1 VAEIL
6 VKFDEPIAAPGGKAY
21 FAQAVGVEVEGGLWQ
36 GWLEFQAVIGEPDAL
51 ASGRET
57 TQPNRT
63 NLEFWAQGLTKVYLE
78 GALARAIWLAEP
90 PREIPLKESEPS
102 LFSAPASRE
111 ATPPR
116 AVPSASPR
124 PILDP
129 FQVYSQGEE
138 ILLRELSALSRDHV
152 ERIASA
158 YRIGAA
164 ARSGINPAS
173 KADLIHAIVGA
184 ARDNQARGAPDSG
197 RYRPEI

>member
-1 VAEIL
+1 MAEIL
-6 VKFDEPIAAPGGKAY
+6 VKFDEPIAVPGGKAY
-21 FAQAVGVEVEGGLWQ
+21 FAHAVGKEIEGGLWH
-36 GWLEFQAVIGEPDAL
+36 GWLEFQAVVGEADAL

-129 FQVYSQGEE
+129 FQVYAQGEE

-152 ERIASA
+152 ESIAIA
-158 YRIGAA
+158 YRIGASA
-164 ARSGINPAS
+164 ASGINQTS
-173 KADLIHAIVGA
+173 KADLIDAIVKAVRGS
-184 ARDNQARGAPDSG
+184 QARGTPDSG
-197 RYRPEI
+197 EYSPKI